1 MSLCLFIYTFFYPVV
16 IFIIV
21 FYRNFIFFFYYYSRY
36 FRACFYFSS
45 YYYYLILSEILMRLA
60 FCFSFCIG
68 FSTVSYYFL
77 LKLGSFTSTF
87 KFELIE
93 ALICKLLSS
102 FSSATTSTFLMNLWF
117 TSSLWFFI
125 RGYYETCF
133 QFGLS
138 SVSKTTKNLKKS

>member
-21 FYRNFIFFFYYYSRY
+21 FYKNFIFFFYYYSRY
-36 FRACFYFSS
+36 LRACFYLSS
-45 YYYYLILSEILMRLA
+45 YYYYLILSEILIRLG
-60 FCFSFCIG
+60 FCFF

-93 ALICKLLSS
+93 AAISKLLSS